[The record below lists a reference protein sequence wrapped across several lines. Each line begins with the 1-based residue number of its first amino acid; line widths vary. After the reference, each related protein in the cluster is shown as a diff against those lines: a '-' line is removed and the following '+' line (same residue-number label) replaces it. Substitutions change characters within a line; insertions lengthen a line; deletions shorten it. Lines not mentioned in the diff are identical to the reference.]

1 MERKIR
7 VLIGK
12 VGLDG
17 HEVGARRLA
26 FPAYIVP
33 FIFVY
38 HPVLLMKGSPFDRSY
53 QFLMSCVG
61 VAAMSLALVGNS
73 YYGNIKWSIPSRLLI
88 AASFFGFIIPGWE
101 SDIWAVIAVGIGILL
116 NPRARSMIVEA
127 VTSPSS
133 NYGATSRN
141 RESDRRKG

>member
-1 MERKIR
+1 METGWI
-7 VLIGK
+7 
-12 VGLDG
+12 
-17 HEVGARRLA
+17 AMRLA

-38 HPVLLMKGSPFDRSY
+38 HPVLLMKGSPFDVSY

-61 VAAMSLALVGNS
+61 VAAMSMGLVGNS
-73 YYGNIKWSIPSRLLI
+73 YYGNIKWSIPSRLLF

-101 SDIWAVIAVGIGILL
+101 SDIWAVIAITIGILL
-116 NPRARSMIVEA
+116 NPQARRLMIGV

-133 NYGATSRN
+133 HQAATSKN
-141 RESDRRKG
+141 TDSDRRKG